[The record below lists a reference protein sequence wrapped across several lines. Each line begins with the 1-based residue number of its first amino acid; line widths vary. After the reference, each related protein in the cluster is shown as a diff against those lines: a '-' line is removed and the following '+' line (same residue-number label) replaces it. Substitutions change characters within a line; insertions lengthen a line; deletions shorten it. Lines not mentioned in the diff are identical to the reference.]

1 MPLHHVCPSL
11 LSSSPRKQTREDSP
25 PPSASTSSS
34 PAFPHLR
41 PPIVVLRAPPGLP
54 SSPPSPGARNRPGAL
69 EIDLNIA
76 VPLLRL
82 LQFTV
87 EFAAV
92 HLPPPSPTSP
102 SSSRTSTPAPLRCL
116 PDGGA
121 SSPRSAPKRRA
132 RRPAPRVRGASTSS
146 ARTTPRR
153 GDHGQQNA
161 RGMSRKVRHV
171 SCATSSSG
179 PTRQSLRFAAPRIC
193 FFPDRNA
200 KWCAEIRQ
208 VLRMFLGKL

>member
-1 MPLHHVCPSL
+1 VLLSPPWSTSPRPPASRGPAPLPPYLPTRMPLHHVCPSL

-41 PPIVVLRAPPGLP
+41 PPVVVLRAPPGLP
-54 SSPPSPGARNRPGAL
+54 RSPPSPGARNRPGAL

-92 HLPPPSPTSP
+92 RLPPPSPTSP
-102 SSSRTSTPAPLRCL
+102 SSSRYHGAP
-116 PDGGA
+116 P
-121 SSPRSAPKRRA
+121 
-132 RRPAPRVRGASTSS
+132 
-146 ARTTPRR
+146 
-153 GDHGQQNA
+153 
-161 RGMSRKVRHV
+161 
-171 SCATSSSG
+171 
-179 PTRQSLRFAAPRIC
+179 
-193 FFPDRNA
+193 
-200 KWCAEIRQ
+200 
-208 VLRMFLGKL
+208 